1 MLVSFQTTGVPVH
14 TVKRYQFN
22 YETFP
27 VPELEHFDQLKN
39 MTLPILWFEELN
51 EYDNS
56 VVNLLKYQL
65 LLYVTVTA
73 IMNNQTFPSLT
84 NQIAILPTAP

>member
-1 MLVSFQTTGVPVH
+1 MPVH

-27 VPELEHFDQLKN
+27 VPELENFDQLKN
-39 MTLPILWFEELN
+39 MIMPILWFEELN
-51 EYDNS
+51 EYNRS

-65 LLYVTVTA
+65 LLFVT
-73 IMNNQTFPSLT
+73 
-84 NQIAILPTAP
+84 PTMSISIVRF